1 MELSQSGFIQ
11 ALTGGSQAP
20 RACGEVGNRT
30 QGSWLAGRCPVPSP
44 RPPSC
49 QVSVNRLTDPVIRV
63 PPTYVPEGLLQCS
76 FSLLTRHLSV
86 QTSEAGDLDIVSNCR
101 KLAPTKLDLG
111 TGVRSWHWMSYFRSV
126 GESERTRVDSA
137 AVIQVWGD
145 ENLTSWGEGKQWV
158 GWDWMVRWWVMDWH
172 IGNES
177 S

>member
-111 TGVRSWHWMSYFRSV
+111 TGVRSWQGTGRTPRGRWGAAAAPGDPLVRAQPWGGRDWKPSLICSSFFFSIRKCH
-126 GESERTRVDSA
+126 GHIPLKKKER
-137 AVIQVWGD
+137 
-145 ENLTSWGEGKQWV
+145 
-158 GWDWMVRWWVMDWH
+158 
-172 IGNES
+172 
-177 S
+177 